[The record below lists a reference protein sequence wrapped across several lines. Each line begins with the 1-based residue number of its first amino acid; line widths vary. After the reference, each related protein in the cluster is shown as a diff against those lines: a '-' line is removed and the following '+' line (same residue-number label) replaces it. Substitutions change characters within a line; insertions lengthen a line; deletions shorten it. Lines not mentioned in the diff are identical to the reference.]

1 MSVLV
6 VSGVSQGVF
15 RGGSWLP
22 LLSDVSFEVERGE
35 VVAIVGGR
43 LSGKTTLL
51 EITAGI
57 KSPERGSV
65 RLGEHELAGMPES
78 KRVRLR
84 GEEVLWLNR
93 AGMSLSLKV
102 IDMVVWPGLGLSA
115 RDTRQ
120 RARAM
125 LERVGVLDCAEKR
138 WPDLSP
144 WEQLLVGLARAFA
157 RRPKLV
163 VIDDL
168 LDAHGSTP
176 SREASRLLRSLIA
189 ESGPPP
195 GVLMSVS
202 DRDAAMFA
210 NRVWSIGPK
219 GQLIPTLGHTHGQAD
234 VVPLRAENGGGA
246 CRAS

>member
-1 MSVLV
+1 
-6 VSGVSQGVF
+6 VSQGLL

-22 LLSDVSFEVERGE
+22 LLSDVSFDVEHGE

-51 EITAGI
+51 EIAAGI
-57 KSPERGSV
+57 KAPEHGSV
-65 RLGEHELAGMPES
+65 RLGQHELAGMPES

-84 GEEVLWLNR
+84 GEMVLWLNR

-102 IDMVVWPGLGLSA
+102 TDMVVWPGLGLGAS
-115 RDTRQ
+115 DTR
-120 RARAM
+120 RHAHAM
-125 LERVGVLDCAEKR
+125 LEHVGALDCAEKR

-144 WEQLLVGLARAFA
+144 WEQLLVGLARAFT
-157 RRPKLV
+157 RSPRLV

-168 LDAHGSTP
+168 LDAHGST
-176 SREASRLLRSLIA
+176 SRREASRLLRSLIA
-189 ESGPPP
+189 ESEHRP

-210 NRVWSIGPK
+210 DRVWSIGHK
-219 GQLIPTLGHTHGQAD
+219 GKLIPTLGHTHGQAD
-234 VVPLRAENGGGA
+234 IVPLR
-246 CRAS
+246 RA